1 MTNTRDDF
9 RQRACIAAPCPGVGE
24 DHAEGRP
31 VSICSRCGLFVY
43 DLTGLDGQQASNLT
57 LTTEALP
64 GPRFFRRQDGKF
76 LTRNCPVG
84 LQDLRARLRRSA
96 G

>member
-1 MTNTRDDF
+1 MTHTKDQF
-9 RQRACIAAPCPGVGE
+9 LEKSCIAAPCPGACDSQADGQRVG
-24 DHAEGRP
+24 
-31 VSICSRCGLFVY
+31 ICRSCGLFVY
-43 DLTGLDGQQASNLT
+43 DLTDLDQHQAAGLT
-57 LTTEALP
+57 LATEAIA

-84 LQDLRARLRRSA
+84 LEQLRARLRRTA